1 MTVVSDRSFHL
12 DRTPRRVAP
21 GKALVVKGRLS
32 PGFHDPE
39 LLFLSD
45 GEKILR
51 VPPTDRGLSSKGEQ
65 VTFRFAPPRR
75 GQVLAE
81 VLLTGPLGP
90 TVGALF
96 PLSVGE
102 DPPDSFTLEPPPD
115 ESFIRSAA
123 DAEDRVIELVNRE
136 RVARHLPALIRSAT
150 GDRAARAFAQASLRS
165 GILAHLGQ
173 EGDKA
178 SDRLA
183 AVGIAAA
190 KVAENL
196 ARNTTIEDA
205 HRSLMRS
212 LGHRKNILDR
222 EVDHIAVGVATKPP
236 VIDGIDQRD
245 FWVVCE
251 FFRAVPD
258 VDAERDGRTLRDALN
273 VRRADANLPLLK
285 GNDDLD
291 MLANKL
297 AGTVLRTRNVEPPG
311 LAPMLDQ
318 ALSMSGDRW
327 KAWAL
332 QVYRVA
338 LPLDEA
344 TDASGAL
351 DARYTHVG
359 IGLAQP
365 SLRLAPDDVRTAV
378 VFVLAARATA
388 EGARQ
393 RRFPPTLR
401 SPRAFSVFH
410 ASSPDERA
418 ATSWACWMRRRSV
431 SSVALSSA
439 VSKLA
444 LARVWSPT
452 RSEAPASARAWA
464 SSKPLRL
471 AWTRSWAGVSGRGTA
486 ATQVLARAAALSSVI
501 MSL

>member
-1 MTVVSDRSFHL
+1 M
-12 DRTPRRVAP
+12 
-21 GKALVVKGRLS
+21 
-32 PGFHDPE
+32 
-39 LLFLSD
+39 
-45 GEKILR
+45 
-51 VPPTDRGLSSKGEQ
+51 
-65 VTFRFAPPRR
+65 
-75 GQVLAE
+75 
-81 VLLTGPLGP
+81 
-90 TVGALF
+90 
-96 PLSVGE
+96 
-102 DPPDSFTLEPPPD
+102 
-115 ESFIRSAA
+115 
-123 DAEDRVIELVNRE
+123 IELVNRE

-378 VFVLAARATA
+378 VFVLAAR
-388 EGARQ
+388 G
-393 RRFPPTLR
+393 
-401 SPRAFSVFH
+401 
-410 ASSPDERA
+410 D
-418 ATSWACWMRRRSV
+418 
-431 SSVALSSA
+431 
-439 VSKLA
+439 
-444 LARVWSPT
+444 
-452 RSEAPASARAWA
+452 
-464 SSKPLRL
+464 
-471 AWTRSWAGVSGRGTA
+471 G
-486 ATQVLARAAALSSVI
+486 
-501 MSL
+501 